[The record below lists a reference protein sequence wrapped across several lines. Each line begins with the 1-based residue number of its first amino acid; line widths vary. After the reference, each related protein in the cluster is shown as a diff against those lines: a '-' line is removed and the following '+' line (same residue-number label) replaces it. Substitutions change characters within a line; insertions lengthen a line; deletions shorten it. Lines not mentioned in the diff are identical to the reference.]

1 MMTHGQLQRWRK
13 AQRWGPVDGSRRA
26 CNSVTEQ
33 SEQWEAREEEMG
45 LALTYSGG
53 GWRRWAAR
61 RNRGRRETA
70 AVGGRA
76 VAVRA
81 RARSAFDRW
90 LNGPWAIS
98 NGARFGAV
106 GLPRVSGRPVY
117 PFPISP
123 DIFQINTIA
132 PTLKLQNT
140 TSPKF
145 KNLQTWRGGKSI
157 QMEQVSFLD

>member
-1 MMTHGQLQRWRK
+1 VEDGEGGQR
-13 AQRWGPVDGSRRA
+13 GETVGD
-26 CNSVTEQ
+26 
-33 SEQWEAREEEMG
+33 AR
-45 LALTYSGG
+45 LRPS
-53 GWRRWAAR
+53 
-61 RNRGRRETA
+61 
-70 AVGGRA
+70 AVGPWQSGH
-76 VAVRA
+76 
-81 RARSAFDRW
+81 ARSAFDQW

-106 GLPRVSGRPVY
+106 RLPRVSGRPVY

-145 KNLQTWRGGKSI
+145 KNLQTWRGGRSI